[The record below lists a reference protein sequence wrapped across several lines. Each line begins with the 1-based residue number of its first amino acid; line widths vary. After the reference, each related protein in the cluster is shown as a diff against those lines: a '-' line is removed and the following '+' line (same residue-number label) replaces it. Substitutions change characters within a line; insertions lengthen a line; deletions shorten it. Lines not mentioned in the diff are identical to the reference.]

1 LAALHQAKNQ
11 HQFILLEVKMMSPIS
26 NQNIVIIN
34 EIEKHKIIDI
44 DKIK

>member
-1 LAALHQAKNQ
+1 
-11 HQFILLEVKMMSPIS
+11 MMSPIFES
-26 NQNIVIIN
+26 ENIVIIN